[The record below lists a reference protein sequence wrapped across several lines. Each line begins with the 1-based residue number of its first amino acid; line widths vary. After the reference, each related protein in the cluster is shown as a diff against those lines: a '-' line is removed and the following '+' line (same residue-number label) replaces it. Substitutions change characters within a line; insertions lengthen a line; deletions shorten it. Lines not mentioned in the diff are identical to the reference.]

1 MKIRL
6 LPCLLLLVT
15 APLVWAQNSEGPKVI
30 AQGEF
35 LGKTIP
41 LRDMPTVTPLRD
53 SEVENLRIV
62 PNSLKPN
69 PKVNEN
75 ALPLDGDPLRQEV
88 IEYGDGRNLE
98 QNFIGASINEGQAIP
113 PDPTGA
119 VGPNHYVHAVN
130 VVVKIFDKVGN
141 LLAGPTSLGQ
151 FLGSGNNNGDP
162 IVLYDQL
169 ADRFFVSQFRVSDDA
184 LIVGVSET
192 PDPTGSYFVYSFP
205 LDDFPDY
212 PHYSVWHDGYYLT
225 ANKFTGNTT
234 YVLERDA
241 ILSGDPSPQIIGFN
255 LPGVIRNPNTVFS
268 PEPANLVG
276 TDFDPNAPGYI
287 VYLQDDG
294 WNGVTFDHLK
304 VWEIDVDY
312 NNPSNSTISSP
323 LLIAT
328 TPFEAT
334 FRPFGTGDLNQP
346 GTSQRIDIIQGVISY
361 AANYR
366 RFTNHNSWVITFNVD
381 VDGQNTSGIRWIEL
395 RNDAT
400 NDWSIFQEGTY
411 APADGESRFMGSAA
425 MDEEGNIGV
434 AFNLGSANTRVG
446 IRYTGRYADDPLG
459 VMTFPETT
467 IIDGNGVQTNTN
479 RFGDY
484 SHLTMDPDGLTFWNT
499 SEYFAF
505 NNSWRSRISSFKL
518 ESLLTADVGVVNFIS
533 PTDGDLSDSETVEV
547 TVFNFGNNPQ
557 SNFDIELYVDGSL
570 VATETFTGTLAPQSG
585 GTYTF
590 NQTVDLSNPQQTY
603 ELEARTALNGDQAP
617 ENDNFVTTVNNT
629 TLSTGDLEFSQGDF
643 LVYPLSSKTYAISFV
658 PKSDYGDLEYQIYNT
673 IGQKLYSGTLEN
685 IGSEYTAEVN
695 MASANTGV
703 YFVKVTNGSNAATKR
718 IIIE

>member
-1 MKIRL
+1 MKKL
-6 LPCLLLLVT
+6 HYLLLMLLIG
-15 APLVWAQNSEGPKVI
+15 PLLMAQDGEGPKVI
-30 AQGEF
+30 AQGQF

-41 LRDMPTVTPLRD
+41 LREMPTVIPLKD
-53 SEVENLRIV
+53 SEVENLRII
-62 PNSLKPN
+62 PNNLKPN
-69 PKVNEN
+69 PKVNDD
-75 ALPLDGDPLRQEV
+75 ALPLNGDPIRQDF
-88 IEYGDGRNLE
+88 IEYGDGRNIE
-98 QNFIGASINEGQAIP
+98 QNFPGASVNEGQAVP

-141 LLAGPTSLGQ
+141 LLTGPTSLGQ
-151 FLGSGNNNGDP
+151 FLGSGNNSGDP

-241 ILSGDPSPQIIGFN
+241 ILAGAPAPQIIGFN

-294 WNGVTFDHLK
+294 WNGVSFDHLK

-312 NNPSNSTISSP
+312 TTPSNSTISNP
-323 LLIAT
+323 LVVPT
-328 TPFEAT
+328 NPFEAT
-334 FRPFGTGDLNQP
+334 FRPFGTGDIRQP
-346 GTSQRIDIIQGVISY
+346 GTSQRIDAIQGVISY

-366 RFTNHNSWVITFNVD
+366 RFATHNSWVITFNVD
-381 VDGQNTSGIRWIEL
+381 VDGNDTSGLRWIEL
-395 RNDAT
+395 RNDST
-400 NDWSIFQEGTY
+400 NDWSVFQEGTY

-425 MDEEGNIGV
+425 MDSEGNIGV
-434 AFNLGSANTRVG
+434 AFNLGSENTRVG
-446 IRYTGRYADDPLG
+446 VRYTGRYADDPLG

-467 IIDGNGVQTNTN
+467 IINGGGVQSNGN

-499 SEYFAF
+499 SEYFSS
-505 NNSWRSRISSFKL
+505 NNFWVTRIASFKL
-518 ESLLTADVGVVNFIS
+518 ESMLSADVGVANFIS
-533 PTDGDLSDSETVEV
+533 PTDGSLSDSETVEV
-547 TVFNFGNNPQ
+547 TLFNFGNSPQ
-557 SNFDIELYVDGSL
+557 SNFEVELLLDGTSI
-570 VATETFTGTLAPQSG
+570 ATETFSGTLAPQTGTTFTFSQTLDLSTPQE
-585 GTYTF
+585 TYTI
-590 NQTVDLSNPQQTY
+590 
-603 ELEARTALNGDQAP
+603 EARTLLAGDQAP
-617 ENDNFVTTVNNT
+617 GNDNFITTVNNT
-629 TLSTGDLEFSQGDF
+629 TLSTGDLEFSKGNF
-643 LVYPLSSKTYAISFV
+643 IVYPTSNRNYAITFV
-658 PKSDYGDLEYQIYNT
+658 PENEYGDLSYTIYNT
-673 IGQKLYSGTLEN
+673 IGQGIYSGSMEANGT
-685 IGSEYTAEVN
+685 EYTASVS
-695 MASANTGV
+695 MATAPTGV
-703 YFVKVTNGSNAATKR
+703 YFVKVTNGKNAATKR
-718 IIIE
+718 IIVE